1 MAVSSQIVESMK
13 NSSWIRK
20 MFEAG
25 AELAAKYGA
34 EALDAAEWNV
44 PLTFDG
50 VHFSEKGH
58 RVFADNMLLP
68 FGGFAFRLKKTPSG
82 CIIKRRNIF
91 DDRER
96 NLK

>member
-34 EALDAAEWNV
+34 ENVFDFTLGNPNIEPPAEFEETLIKSTV
-44 PLTFDG
+44 KI
-50 VHFSEKGH
+50 S
-58 RVFADNMLLP
+58 
-68 FGGFAFRLKKTPSG
+68 S
-82 CIIKRRNIF
+82 IKRNCDAIHYVVS
-91 DDRER
+91 
-96 NLK
+96 NHSIPQKKCLSL